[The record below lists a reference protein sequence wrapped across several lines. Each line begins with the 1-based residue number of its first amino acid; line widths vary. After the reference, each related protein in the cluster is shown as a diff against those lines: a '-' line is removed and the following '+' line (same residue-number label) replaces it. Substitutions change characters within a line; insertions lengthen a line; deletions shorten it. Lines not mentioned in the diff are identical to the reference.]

1 MAYSTHIHWLRTLPT
16 IFHIF
21 SSDNNNYLNIL
32 NASLTVI
39 LLVLYCCVSSY
50 PVSYIGIINGIRS
63 FLYVQPSKS
72 NYQRCAM
79 FGLTRFLPIT
89 IIQILLNTSLTLYI
103 GEFVLT
109 IRCYV
114 VIIRNTGFYFTVK
127 QIEFSRSNRITI

>member
-1 MAYSTHIHWLRTLPT
+1 
-16 IFHIF
+16 
-21 SSDNNNYLNIL
+21 
-32 NASLTVI
+32 
-39 LLVLYCCVSSY
+39 
-50 PVSYIGIINGIRS
+50 
-63 FLYVQPSKS
+63 
-72 NYQRCAM
+72 M

-127 QIEFSRSNRITI
+127 QIKFSRSNRITII

>member
-1 MAYSTHIHWLRTLPT
+1 MAYSTHIHWLPT

-32 NASLTVI
+32 NASFTVI
-39 LLVLYCCVSSY
+39 LLVCVSSY

-127 QIEFSRSNRITI
+127 QIEFSRSNRITIIW

>member
-1 MAYSTHIHWLRTLPT
+1 
-16 IFHIF
+16 
-21 SSDNNNYLNIL
+21 
-32 NASLTVI
+32 
-39 LLVLYCCVSSY
+39 
-50 PVSYIGIINGIRS
+50 
-63 FLYVQPSKS
+63 
-72 NYQRCAM
+72 M

-127 QIEFSRSNRITI
+127 QIEFSRSNRITIIW